1 MTNFL
6 YNAHCACPLNYFLF
20 FCFLCLASLF
30 LSIVHLQFFTFLQSS
45 LLLYSPLFFGGSLLL
60 SSSSIFSVLIS
71 TLLFQSILISFHLIP
86 SLFFFPILFSVLIYS
101 PLLCSFI
108 LFTVLLSSFIFF
120 SSFLISVLCQ
130 GDGRYQERTLVPSFW
145 GDCTWCPSTLYLD
158 FKGNSIERISSHFLL
173 NYVLL

>member
-71 TLLFQSILISFHLIP
+71 TLLFQSILIFFHLIP
-86 SLFFFPILFSVLIYS
+86 SLFFSPILFSVLIYS
-101 PLLCSFI
+101 PLLCS
-108 LFTVLLSSFIFF
+108 IFF
-120 SSFLISVLCQ
+120 SSFLLLFSVLFF
-130 GDGRYQERTLVPSFW
+130 Y
-145 GDCTWCPSTLYLD
+145 
-158 FKGNSIERISSHFLL
+158 FLL
-173 NYVLL
+173 LLSHLCSLSGRWTISREDSYVFFLGGLYMMSKYVTFRLQRKLSRENIFSFFC